1 MFTFAETSGTRPYF
15 VEGVSPA
22 GIADE
27 AGAQKPFSPQGE
39 IK

>member
-15 VEGVSPA
+15 VEWVSPA
-22 GIADE
+22 GIADKV
-27 AGAQKPFSPQGE
+27 GAQKPFSPQGE